1 MNLVFRSIGVMEE
14 ENICVKGQIELP
26 PVQLIETTFLVSW
39 KGPDQA
45 DKSVAVVS
53 TYQVKEM

>member
-14 ENICVKGQIELP
+14 ENICVKGRIELP

-39 KGPDQA
+39 KGQEQA

-53 TYQVKEM
+53 TY